1 MACGEATPYKYL
13 GRREENRGG
22 KEAWSR
28 REKNGGG
35 RRGGLPNRRRE
46 QIEEVLGEVD
56 RWREIGEAQ
65 DELD

>member
-13 GRREENRGG
+13 GRREENRG

-35 RRGGLPNRRRE
+35 RRGGLLNRRRE